1 MLYTC
6 ILFDKIKYICVYLE
20 CEATCTMYA
29 MYFKTVT
36 IYLIWRSRVL
46 VISGVKC
53 ISPIPLQVCDKH
65 TTYILTRLAKYA
77 VVLFLQATLFLW
89 EPLCLIRWTMPVDMH
104 FNSCYIKVLAVIWIV
119 NRSENNIIC
128 YSTIIMKKVLNSDC
142 RVTFAIKCASDG
154 LDIQFLIDGN
164 TWYLRNNTPDIFRL
178 NLSVF

>member
-20 CEATCTMYA
+20 DEATCSVYA

-46 VISGVKC
+46 VRSGVKC

-77 VVLFLQATLFLW
+77 KYKRPFFSENLFVSFD
-89 EPLCLIRWTMPVDMH
+89 ELCQLTCV

-119 NRSENNIIC
+119 NRSGNNIIRF
-128 YSTIIMKKVLNSDC
+128 STIIMKKVLNSDR
-142 RVTFAIKCASDG
+142 RVTFAIKCAGDG
-154 LDIQFLIDGN
+154 LDIQSLIDGN
-164 TWYLRNNTPDIFRL
+164 TWYLRNNTPDIVRL